1 MSAYFMRSPTGI
13 HYLSLMGVNT
23 EDIPSVSVSGQIKE
37 KSTSTSVSGSVGSL
51 KTKKEPKQP
60 RLPKQP
66 KQPKQPKPRTSLPK
80 PIVMSTPKP
89 RRVTPKVK
97 CQFCEKF
104 YKQLGALKRHTKD
117 KHGVSL
123 N

>member
-37 KSTSTSVSGSVGSL
+37 KSTSVSGSGASL

-60 RLPKQP
+60 KQP
-66 KQPKQPKPRTSLPK
+66 KQSKQPKPRTSLPK

-97 CQFCEKF
+97 CQFCEKI

>member
-37 KSTSTSVSGSVGSL
+37 KSTSTSVSSCGGSL
-51 KTKKEPKQP
+51 KTKKE
-60 RLPKQP
+60 P

-97 CQFCEKF
+97 CQFCEKI
-104 YKQLGALKRHTKD
+104 YKQLAALKRHTKD

>member
-37 KSTSTSVSGSVGSL
+37 KSTSTSVSGL

-60 RLPKQP
+60 KQP
-66 KQPKQPKPRTSLPK
+66 KEPKPRTSLPK

>member
-1 MSAYFMRSPTGI
+1 MAKGEASGEVTV
-13 HYLSLMGVNT
+13 VNGNNLET
-23 EDIPSVSVSGQIKE
+23 
-37 KSTSTSVSGSVGSL
+37 TSTSVSGSGGSI

-66 KQPKQPKPRTSLPK
+66 KQSKQPEPRTSLPK

-97 CQFCEKF
+97 CQFCEKI

-117 KHGVSL
+117 KHGVA
-123 N
+123 